1 MKPNSLLVLLFSITF
16 HLSHILCA
24 QNQEILIAQKP
35 ASETSKTPQTLGIN
49 FNLSGDKSKLIL
61 VTDNQLEIWNTNSR
75 RILLKKELGSEK
87 NTRKFEINYN
97 GNIYAILK
105 SDPKVKKHHSI
116 EFYRIQ
122 DDKPFLILDSKTD
135 NLIDGITKIRF
146 NKQGDKIAV
155 IHRKHGIKF
164 YQIGDGL
171 FSILKHLTI
180 PKNRFTNIRGFD
192 FSNDDKHFFILAGND
207 LRHNSPI
214 TYQKW
219 NLNSFELK
227 EEVVSKDFGL
237 NSSFLSEA
245 YSNLGHKIA
254 SPGWNLEH
262 GLFINCKYMQTLTKS
277 KRVGTIN
284 PTDKSYLELYSAT
297 TKTTRNI
304 LSHKYNFNEAIV
316 VDPQT
321 VITSDERRNIQVWN
335 IKTGQLIRSM
345 KTDNIIKE
353 DDFDMPILKK
363 LSRINI
369 MRVDPYKKEV
379 YYSIS
384 SVREIHVWNY
394 KYDTDE
400 IFQSNMVSIASPFF
414 TSDSTIVYKKGI
426 YLEHFDFKNQKT
438 ISLKKENNE
447 NKTFHFKYNRT
458 KNKGITKTDNSLK
471 LWNIKSLSITDS
483 IQFPDSSFDP
493 YFISE
498 NLDYVALP
506 VSQDLKNMF
515 SSLQENPNKPIDNK
529 KVLGDV
535 MKSMINKTHRNQG
548 DKVDSQ
554 NIKIKLYHIKNGAF
568 EQISEINVP
577 GFAIQKVSFIP
588 KTNQMLICAF
598 NLPIS
603 TQTANYNAFKNYIY
617 DIHNKTLRSFPNEIN
632 GITKIIPA
640 TNTFL
645 SLKPGK
651 NNFYEAKI
659 VDITT
664 KKIINRFTFIQ
675 EGIQNNGKIDILDN
689 DKALLY
695 GKKNNYVLDLTAG
708 SLTSLNKSF
717 DDFDVSEDQ
726 KLLVTAHGSLSF
738 YHNSFE
744 NKLYDKYYHIDNQSS
759 ITILPTN
766 YYFNKGK
773 GYELVSL
780 LKNNKTYGFEQFDLK
795 YHRPDLVIESIKETL
810 GDSIYRMKEL
820 YELAYKKRLQ
830 RIGKK
835 KEEELQSDLHAPEL
849 TIVNKSRIPSK
860 TDNPIIDINIKVT
873 DNKYNVKDL
882 QISVNGVLIR
892 KLNHDLKEKSYS
904 KTIPLVLSNG
914 ENKILIS
921 AINDQGTSS
930 DQEEIHV
937 EYVGKPT
944 PSHLYIVS
952 LGVSEYQYLK
962 NTPNSSKDAI
972 KIVETFKQNNTT
984 TVKSLGLVNKQVT
997 KNNLKQISEFLLP
1010 AKEND
1015 VILFFVSGHA
1025 IQVENEY
1032 FFCTSTSKIDNITT
1046 TGITYDDF
1054 DNLLGNTR
1062 SRNRVFILNTC
1073 YSGEIFDVNNIKEI
1087 QAVGLMRKVFEDL
1100 KLTNGTT
1107 VISASEGTD
1116 KYYESTTKGNGLITL
1131 AILELITLKKEITV
1145 QEFCNGIIEYC
1156 KIKSDKDPF
1165 KSKTKKNTP
1174 LIRYDNIY
1182 NNFRLW

>member
-1 MKPNSLLVLLFSITF
+1 MKSNSLLVLLFSIIF
-16 HLSHILCA
+16 HFSYILCA
-24 QNQEILIAQKP
+24 QNQEILTAQKP
-35 ASETSKTPQTLGIN
+35 ASELSQTPQTLGIN
-49 FNLSGDKSKLIL
+49 FKLSGDKSRLIL
-61 VTDNQLEIWNTNSR
+61 LSDNQLEVWDTNSR
-75 RILLKKELGSEK
+75 RIQLKKKLDPRK
-87 NTRKFEINYN
+87 KTDKFEINHS
-97 GNIYAILK
+97 GNIYALLK
-105 SDPKVKKHHSI
+105 SDLKDKKARVL
-116 EFYRIQ
+116 EFYRIHEDQ
-122 DDKPFLILDSKTD
+122 PFLKLDSKND
-135 NLIDGITKIRF
+135 NLIDYFTKIRF
-146 NKQGDKIAV
+146 NDRGDKIAIV
-155 IHRKHGIKF
+155 HRKNGIKI
-164 YQIGDGL
+164 YENKNGL
-171 FSILKHLTI
+171 FSILKHLKI
-180 PKNRFTNIRGFD
+180 KEDRFKSIIDFE
-192 FSNDDKHFFILAGND
+192 FSNDVDYFFILKGND
-207 LRHNSPI
+207 FKPNEPI

-219 NLNSFELK
+219 NLNSFELEK
-227 EEVVSKDFGL
+227 EVVSKDFGL
-237 NSSFLSEA
+237 NTWMGAQLQSQIGF
-245 YSNLGHKIA
+245 KIA
-254 SPGWNLEH
+254 VPGWSLEH
-262 GLFINCKYMQTLTKS
+262 GLFVNCKYMQSLPRS
-277 KRVGTIN
+277 KRVGNIN
-284 PTDKSYLELYSAT
+284 PNNRSYLELYDVT
-297 TKTTRNI
+297 TNKVINL
-304 LSHKYNFNEAIV
+304 LSHKYAFNEAIV

-345 KTDNIIKE
+345 RTDDIIKAE
-353 DDFDMPILKK
+353 DFDISFMKK
-363 LSRINI
+363 LSRINV
-369 MRVDPYKKEV
+369 MRVDPYRKEV

-384 SVREIHVWNY
+384 SIREIHVWNY

-438 ISLKKENNE
+438 IHLKKENNE
-447 NKTFHFKYNRT
+447 NKTFSFTYSRT
-458 KNKGITKTDNSLK
+458 GNKGITKTDNSLK
-471 LWNIKSLSITDS
+471 LWNIKSFSVTDS
-483 IQFPDSSFDP
+483 IQIPKSPFDPYYINEDLSYLALAVSKDLKNTVSSMIENPNEPLDLKKMMDDIMKNMINKVYNINGDKVDPQNIKLKLYQIKDSSFDR
-493 YFISE
+493 IR
-498 NLDYVALP
+498 D
-506 VSQDLKNMF
+506 
-515 SSLQENPNKPIDNK
+515 
-529 KVLGDV
+529 
-535 MKSMINKTHRNQG
+535 IN
-548 DKVDSQ
+548 
-554 NIKIKLYHIKNGAF
+554 I
-568 EQISEINVP
+568 P
-577 GFAIQKVSFIP
+577 GFFIQKVSFIP
-588 KTNQMLICAF
+588 RTNQIIICAS
-598 NLPIS
+598 NLPVS
-603 TQTANYNAFKNYIY
+603 RQADNYEPYTNYIY
-617 DIHNKTLRSFPNEIN
+617 DIESNVLKALPKEIN
-632 GITKIIPA
+632 GITKIIPTA
-640 TNTFL
+640 NTFL

-664 KKIINRFTFIQ
+664 KKIIKRFTFIQ
-675 EGIQNNGKIDILDN
+675 EGIQNYGKIYILDSN
-689 DKALLY
+689 KVLLY
-695 GKKNNYVLDLTAG
+695 GKKNNFILDLTEG
-708 SLTSLNKSF
+708 SLRSLNNSI
-717 DDFDVSEDQ
+717 DDFDISED
-726 KLLVTAHGSLSF
+726 KELLVTAHGSLSF

-759 ITILPTN
+759 IIILPDN

-780 LKNNKTYGFEQFDLK
+780 FKNNKTYGFEQFDLK
-795 YHRPDLVIESIKETL
+795 YHRPDLVVESIKETL

-835 KEEELQSDLHAPEL
+835 EQELQSDIHAPEL
-849 TIVNKSRIPSK
+849 TIVNKSQIPNK
-860 TDNPIIDINIKVT
+860 TDNPIIDISIKAT
-873 DNKYNVKDL
+873 DNKYNLKDL

-892 KLNHDLKEKSYS
+892 KLDHDLKEKSYS

-962 NTPNSSKDAI
+962 NTPNSSRDAI
-972 KIVETFKQNNTT
+972 KLGDIFKQTNTT

-997 KNNLKQISEFLLP
+997 KTNLKQISEFLLP

-1054 DNLLGNTR
+1054 DDLLGNTR

-1073 YSGEIFDVNNIKEI
+1073 YSGEVFDVNNIKEI
-1087 QAVGLMRKVFEDL
+1087 QAIGLMRKVFEDL

-1156 KIKSDKDPF
+1156 KIKNDKDPF
-1165 KSKTKKNTP
+1165 KSKTKKNIP